1 MKLHGQV
8 ILDLNA
14 LTTADIMEIMLEICY
29 FSQKDKASGNVRK

>member
-29 FSQKDKASGNVRK
+29 SHRRIKQVAM